1 MTLGIHVNNCLN
13 AKLLINCS
21 TMVTTMSKKKNS
33 DTTRVPL
40 LTSRISETLPPT
52 PAKVHSLSPRFSTT
66 ASLGLGRGE
75 SKDDLSQGGGPFT
88 PTGRRGFSVWGTSEL
103 GGVVGKGT
111 GKTGY
116 VRHQGAV
123 LFPLPALL
131 IPAVL
136 FSGES
141 PS

>member
-21 TMVTTMSKKKNS
+21 TMVTTMSKKIRHHTCATPDLS
-33 DTTRVPL
+33 YFRDSSTYPSQSPL
-40 LTSRISETLPPT
+40 S
-52 PAKVHSLSPRFSTT
+52 FSTFQHN
-66 ASLGLGRGE
+66 GLIGAGPRGKQRG
-75 SKDDLSQGGGPFT
+75 SISRGGPFT